1 MAKKYK
7 NNDDFEYQFTE
18 HEIKILEQRRMK
30 RLDGASK
37 TFNPKEAKE
46 IITRKKDIKFV

>member
-18 HEIKILEQRRMK
+18 HEIKILEERRMK
-30 RLDGASK
+30 RLDGAGK
-37 TFNPKEAKE
+37 TFSWEEAKE
-46 IITRKKDIKFV
+46 IITRKKDNKSV